1 MNSKNEMEE
10 EFPLGFE
17 DKPKL
22 VQNER
27 PNLPHEETTLN
38 QESNLT
44 SQKIIISTNHD
55 QINERSNSCNFFYA
69 LLISPAIG
77 RNRESDSTERTEFNR
92 RFIDINREMFHRL
105 LNFLKI
111 QGTQAFDELIIHV
124 NDSSQNGPNM
134 DGDSKNVTRI
144 LGHFIV
150 RFIKK
155 KTKNSVL
162 PQNIMDIL
170 TKPCKKLKRL
180 EKQNEEYS
188 EWRRKLT
195 YMKFFK
201 WMEEFNLKHKLTS
214 LRAFQLLF
222 TLGLVDEPSFKS
234 RHFNV
239 VLKRITKHVLLNEFT
254 RHLFE
259 NSINPRNKQTSE
271 KAVLY
276 ISKIPKFLQAIKQPL
291 VLNNLANY

>member
-1 MNSKNEMEE
+1 MNSKSEIEE
-10 EFPLGFE
+10 EFPLVLE
-17 DKPKL
+17 DKQKL
-22 VQNER
+22 AENQLSHLVN
-27 PNLPHEETTLN
+27 EETAFN

-44 SQKIIISTNHD
+44 LQKIIISTNHD
-55 QINERSNSCNFFYA
+55 QINEKSNSCIFFYPF
-69 LLISPAIG
+69 LISPAIG
-77 RNRESDSTERTEFNR
+77 RNRESDSTKKTQFNR
-92 RFIDINREMFHRL
+92 RFININQEMFHRL
-105 LNFLKI
+105 LHFLKI

-124 NDSSQNGPNM
+124 NDSCQNGSNI
-134 DGDSKNVTRI
+134 DGDPKNVTRI

-155 KTKNSVL
+155 KAKNTVM
-162 PQNIMDIL
+162 PQNILEIL

-188 EWRRKLT
+188 EWLKKLT
-195 YMKFFK
+195 YKKFFK
-201 WMEEFNLKHKLTS
+201 WIEEFNVKHKLTS
-214 LRAFQLLF
+214 LKAFQLLF
-222 TLGLVDEPSFKS
+222 TFGLVDEPSFKS

-259 NSINPRNKQTSE
+259 NSINPRNKQTWE

-276 ISKIPKFLQAIKQPL
+276 ISKIPKFLQAVKQPL